1 MNDDKKYLRQL
12 LSYDFS
18 RLGFTDYQSTDL
30 RILLSLETPE
40 LMQEWRN
47 AVSEQDRLYAAS
59 LLEMLSLS
67 LVDEAVE
74 RDESCVLA
82 NCVLDKVRNM

>member
-1 MNDDKKYLRQL
+1 MNDDKKYLRKL
-12 LSYDFS
+12 MGYDFS
-18 RLGFTDYQSTDL
+18 QLGFTDYQSTDL

-74 RDESCVLA
+74 RDE
-82 NCVLDKVRNM
+82 NCVMANIAIKHMMKK

>member
-1 MNDDKKYLRQL
+1 MNDDKKYLRKL

-30 RILLSLETPE
+30 KILLSLETPE
-40 LMQEWRN
+40 LMQQWRN
-47 AVSEQDRLYAAS
+47 AVSEQDRQYAAS

-74 RDESCVLA
+74 RDDHCVMA
-82 NCVLDKVRNM
+82 NIAIKHIMKK

>member
-1 MNDDKKYLRQL
+1 MNDDKKYLRKL
-12 LSYDFS
+12 MGYDFS

-67 LVDEAVE
+67 LVDEAVD
-74 RDESCVLA
+74 RDE
-82 NCVLDKVRNM
+82 NCVMANRALAKFRGS

>member
-1 MNDDKKYLRQL
+1 MNDDKKYLREL

-30 RILLSLETPE
+30 KILLSLETPE

-47 AVSEQDRLYAAS
+47 AVSEQDRQYAAS
-59 LLEMLSLS
+59 LLEMLSIS
-67 LVDEAVE
+67 LIDEAVE
-74 RDESCVLA
+74 RDENCVLA
-82 NCVLDKVRNM
+82 NIAIKNIMKK

>member
-1 MNDDKKYLRQL
+1 MNDDKKYLRKL

-47 AVSEQDRLYAAS
+47 AVSEQDRQYAAS

-74 RDESCVLA
+74 RDE
-82 NCVLDKVRNM
+82 NCVMANIAIKHIMKK